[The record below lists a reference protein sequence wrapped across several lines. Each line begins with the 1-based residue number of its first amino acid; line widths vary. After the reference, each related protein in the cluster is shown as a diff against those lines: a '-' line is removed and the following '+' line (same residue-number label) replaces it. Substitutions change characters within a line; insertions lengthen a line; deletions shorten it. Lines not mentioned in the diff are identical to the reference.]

1 MKKIPVFFIDGFLDS
16 GKTTFIIDTL
26 KDDEFDGKTL
36 ILVCEDGEVEYD
48 TKELKEK
55 WNTDVEYF
63 SGQDAFDYKVIDGML
78 KTYKPDRVII
88 EMNGMWDLQQL
99 QFPRQLDIMQ
109 LIYFI
114 DASTFGVYFTNMR
127 QKFVDVIQRAGV
139 VAFTKVTDAK
149 TQLEPYRSALKIINP
164 NTMYMILNEDMKAF
178 DAFEEPL
185 PYDIEAPVIEIKDED
200 YATFYIDTFDHK
212 DRYEG
217 KVVEYNTQ
225 VFKSKKLPEGTIIGG
240 RKVMNCCANDIQLC
254 GFLVKST
261 LGKDLKD
268 RSCIKIRAKLVYE
281 YSEEYQEEEVM
292 LEPISIEEAPNF
304 EEEVLNL
311 VG

>member
-16 GKTTFIIDTL
+16 GKTTFILDTL

-63 SGQDAFDYKVIDGML
+63 SGQESFDYRVVDEML
-78 KTYKPDRVII
+78 KKYKPERVIV
-88 EMNGMWDLQQL
+88 EMNGMWDLQEL
-99 QFPRQLDIMQ
+99 QFPRQLEILQ

-139 VAFTKVTDAK
+139 VAFTKVTDASK
-149 TQLEPYRSALKIINP
+149 QLEPYRSALKIINP
-164 NTMYMILNEDMKAF
+164 NTMYMILNEDMKAY

-185 PYDIEAPVIEIKDED
+185 PYDVEAPVIEIKDED

-212 DRYEG
+212 DRYEN
-217 KVVEYNTQ
+217 KIVEYNTQ
-225 VFKSKKLPEGTIIGG
+225 VFKSKKLPAGTIIGG

-254 GFLVKST
+254 GFLIKST

-268 RSCIKIRAKLVYE
+268 RSCIRIKAKLVYE
-281 YSEEYQEEEVM
+281 FSEDYNEEEVM